1 MAKQAAASGC
11 RTGQRRTQP
20 MPLMVAVRRS
30 WSLSRSRVPRFQP
43 MLPPI
48 CNAAPSRPAEPPH
61 RWVSTV
67 PRKIAGTSRMLT
79 GSPLCT
85 ARRTLLVPHAL
96 ALCYLIK
103 GSDEQTRHRQKEQQP
118 RLRGAQLGGV
128 LDGKVE
134 QGAQKSTEQT
144 HGNRQKEPLQR
155 HPQGGFSFVP
165 ECIKIVHRHNSCI
178 LTSVPLFLE
187 PI

>member
-1 MAKQAAASGC
+1 MGEH
-11 RTGQRRTQP
+11 RTQKD
-20 MPLMVAVRRS
+20 S
-30 WSLSRSRVPRFQP
+30 GHQQ
-43 MLPPI
+43 
-48 CNAAPSRPAEPPH
+48 NADRLAALHGAENVVGAH
-61 RWVSTV
+61 T
-67 PRKIAGTSRMLT
+67 
-79 GSPLCT
+79 
-85 ARRTLLVPHAL
+85 L

-118 RLRGAQLGGV
+118 GLRGTQLGGV

-178 LTSVPLFLE
+178 LTSVPFFGTA
-187 PI
+187 IR